1 MAEEDNFEEE
11 DQRASFRQK
20 LKHSGYRRKFL
31 HTIVLF
37 LSFAVLGVCDTIHY
51 PAFLDL
57 ALITGTNIEQASV
70 FYTAMS
76 VGGLVGSVVMG
87 FLFDKLTNHRLFLLA
102 ASNIGG
108 AVTLAAIPW
117 SSNYHLTIFIFFINY
132 VFNLAFDTGTHA
144 DLLNTWGKDGKMFLQ
159 FLHFSYALGTILSPL
174 IAEPFLAELGGDN
187 STHQSSQHVD
197 LTRLLP
203 NNTADLTPYA
213 AVKDNSTIPVYD
225 NHPKSQIQYAY
236 CIAGLLFLFSA
247 LLMGLEGCVNRK
259 KPKCAVVKEDHREIR
274 ELQPRTK
281 VIVLVIVSV
290 IYFFHCASGLT
301 ISGYM
306 MAFCVQDRGW
316 SKETSSYLAA
326 VFWAVFAASRLGG
339 VFVIKYI
346 SPLKLMFLC
355 NCLLTL
361 SVSGL
366 WVGVAAQSDTWVWIC
381 IIATSIGAA
390 VFFPTGFIRVETDIM
405 PVTGMVAGIMM
416 LATNAAGIVNPLLVG
431 YLMQEVSPKWY
442 VYVTFAEVVV
452 CFVCC
457 FVLDVVVKT
466 MVTKQRSN
474 LSVPADEDGEEK
486 FVAEHQSQQ
495 NAVTT

>member
-1 MAEEDNFEEE
+1 MGEGDEFQEE

-20 LKHSGYRRKFL
+20 MKDSGYRRKFL

-57 ALITGTNIEQASV
+57 ALITGTNVEQASV

-87 FLFDKLTNHRLFLLA
+87 FLFDKLTNHRLLLLA

-117 SSNYHLTIFIFFINY
+117 SRNYWLTIFIFFINY

-174 IAEPFLAELGGDN
+174 IAEPFLVEIGGDN
-187 STHQSSQHVD
+187 STQQPSLHVD
-197 LTRLLP
+197 LIGPSP
-203 NNTADLTPYA
+203 NKTADFTPYA
-213 AVKDNSTIPVYD
+213 AVKDNFTIPGYD
-225 NHPKSQIQYAY
+225 NHPESQIKYAY
-236 CIAGLLFLFSA
+236 LIAGFLFLFSA
-247 LLMGLEGCVNRK
+247 LLMGLEGCINRK
-259 KPKCAVVKEDHREIR
+259 KPKSAVVKEDHREIR

-281 VIVLVIVSV
+281 VIVLLIVSV

-306 MAFCVQDRGW
+306 MAFCVKDRGW
-316 SKETSSYLAA
+316 SKETTAYLTA

-339 VFVIKYI
+339 VFVIKFI
-346 SPLKLMFLC
+346 SPFKLMFIC
-355 NCLLTL
+355 NCMLTL
-361 SVSGL
+361 SVGGL
-366 WVGVAAQSDTWVWIC
+366 WISVATNSDTWVWIC
-381 IIATSIGAA
+381 IIATSVGAA

-405 PVTGMVAGIMM
+405 PVSGMVAGIMM

-452 CFVCC
+452 CFLCC
-457 FVLDVVVKT
+457 FVLDLVIKT
-466 MVTKQRSN
+466 MVTKQKSN
-474 LSVPADEDGEEK
+474 VSLPADEDGEEK
-486 FVAEHQSQQ
+486 FVSEDHSRV
-495 NAVTT
+495 NALTS